1 MKSVVGHRVNEFG
14 NNMLKVET
22 IERRMEDIK

>member
-22 IERRMEDIK
+22 IERVENRN